1 MKAWVDTNNCQT
13 EPEKICNKQNTVQT
27 ETNTCNDDEWSEDEA
42 EIPAGVIDSILT
54 PTDFLDDSEREQ
66 IHNVAPGEGNR
77 SLSIFRDTY
86 SDELAYPGIF
96 LGQKK
101 LEDKQ
106 RLVSAY
112 YAVKYVK
119 FVSLNWEDLTEGQLC
134 VLKIFFSKLKNCK
147 WRSC

>member
-1 MKAWVDTNNCQT
+1 M
-13 EPEKICNKQNTVQT
+13 CNT
-27 ETNTCNDDEWSEDEA
+27 DDRWSEDEA
-42 EIPAGVIDSILT
+42 DIPASVINSMLT

-119 FVSLNWEDLTEGQLC
+119 FVSLN
-134 VLKIFFSKLKNCK
+134 
-147 WRSC
+147 